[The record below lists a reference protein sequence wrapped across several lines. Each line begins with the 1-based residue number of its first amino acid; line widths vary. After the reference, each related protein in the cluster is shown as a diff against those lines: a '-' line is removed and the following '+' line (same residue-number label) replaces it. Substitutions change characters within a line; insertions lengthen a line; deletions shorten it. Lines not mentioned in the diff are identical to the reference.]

1 MAQESRLVIV
11 IDSQNAERNA
21 RNLGNELVS
30 IERKGEFASKSMDS
44 LSVATRALAGHMA
57 GLVTVGAAISKM
69 DTYTGLQNRL
79 KLVTNNQA
87 ELNKATEDTF
97 QIAQK
102 TYSAWDSVLQ
112 VYQRFSD
119 NAKTLNLTMDDT
131 ARLTETVSKAVAI
144 SGASAEAADAGLVQF
159 GQALAS
165 GTLRGEEL
173 NSVMEQTPALAKA
186 IAKGMGITVGELR
199 SVAAEGKIT
208 SQEIVK
214 ALKNVQND
222 VDALFAKT
230 DITIGQSLTLL
241 NNEITKFVGEAGK
254 GSGAAQV
261 LAGSVQTLASNLDLI
276 ADGALVV
283 GIGYITRAIL
293 MKSAAIKE
301 GMASTLANRQAS
313 VLNAQAEYAEAT
325 AALNAAKAHLAN
337 VRATNAETQA
347 KFGATAAATRYAQ
360 AQAAVTAATNAQT
373 AAQIKLNT
381 ATSIAGRLAKGAFGL
396 IGGWTGV
403 ATLGVMG
410 LAAAYS
416 YFNNK
421 AEEAKQ
427 KLAEQA
433 KVAEKADEEL
443 KKLTG
448 NDKAKAVNDLTIAF
462 NAQNKALEKSSR
474 AVGSALIDIEN
485 YARGNR
491 EVEKIS
497 QEARTGTISYTEAI
511 ERLNKIKLPTDLYEN
526 LKKQAAQYDDNASKA
541 SLSAEKL
548 KLLRVEV
555 KLGGNEAQNAAIQH
569 QKQAD
574 ALGNT
579 ATEAEKA
586 TKALQDYQAKQK
598 DSVIDSIYKS
608 GWLDKGYTV
617 AQANAI
623 LELQKA
629 KGMSA
634 ILSKDEIDSALRN
647 LKIIEEQQERE
658 DKLTEAK
665 RKQTKEAAKQAV
677 LLAGN
682 NEQARNMLRVY
693 QSFRNAGLGDKQARV
708 MTAQVGRE
716 TDFRNEAMF
725 GSHKDANNGYNNT
738 GFLSWQKSR
747 STKLMQS
754 LQGQGVL
761 DKNGKIQQTQDALDA
776 MAKHAV
782 QEAMTDKSYSKSKAA
797 LLNEDLDYRSLER
810 IVAKNFV
817 GWDYD
822 GKKLGKAK
830 ASQHLA
836 KQDSYYNQLSK
847 ILGDNPE
854 AASKAIGD
862 LSKFEDEA
870 YKARAKTLEEV
881 KQLQATYDSETVA
894 RSKKR
899 EEEINKATIL
909 GQSNL
914 IPKINERYDA
924 EDKLSQKQ
932 FDFEVN
938 GYKWTEEQK
947 LDYTYETNSLRLVAE
962 GKLSEDQR
970 KVALDGLKLQKQQ
983 ELGLL
988 KLAQEQRLFQ
998 ARLSLLSETQAMQE
1012 RYRLEREEIL
1022 KNTKL
1027 SIAERQKLIALS
1039 KATQEKETRDKVN
1052 NAVQNWG
1059 GIQADMNGTSE
1070 FFRQDQE
1077 RFNRLNAA
1085 NDLADSQFAAT
1096 DLNEQNSLDGLD
1108 AQLEAGLIKQQD
1120 YENQKTAIIQTAQD
1134 QRNQIAAEYA
1144 KNAQDIEDK
1153 YQQDRLNTQ
1162 IAFGGQMMGSLT
1174 SMFGS
1179 MFGEQSKAY
1188 KIMFAADKAYAIAAA
1203 GIAIQQNIAA
1213 ASKAGFPLNIPLIAG
1228 AVAQGASIIANIR
1241 AIKDQGFA
1249 DGGYTGSGGKYEPA
1263 GIVHKGEVVWS
1274 QDDIRRWG
1282 GVGLVENMRKSANPE
1297 AFINNHA
1304 INNTSAEN
1312 VFNRSFLSSKAFND
1326 NQNISNIF
1334 NQPTRENQI
1343 IVNAFKSSKD
1353 AASRSGDVQSITN
1366 QYAGNNTSIENVF
1379 NRSFLSSK
1387 AFNDNKSIS
1396 NISNL
1401 SNSKVLNSNVSNS
1414 TVQNAEKELLK
1425 EVSIFKDNGFA
1436 DGGYTGKGKKYEI
1449 AGAVHKGEIVWSQDD
1464 IKKWGGV
1471 DKVEKMRRATSPES
1485 FVSNYAQNHTT
1496 FESIL
1501 NRAHQSSRIFN
1512 QSKEISNIFNQSVQ
1526 DDQIIYKGNGNVPT
1540 SATSDLYH
1548 DGKVYFSSNGLVQD
1562 RSNLD
1567 DVQDFTLGR
1576 TSRPQA
1582 EIMPSI
1588 EPSTPTIN
1596 FKIEVINQVSG
1607 ATVEAEQLDE
1617 QTVRIIVTDE
1627 LDKQLPRKVPKLVSD
1642 QIANPNSTISR
1653 SLTENTTAR
1662 RNRT

>member
-1 MAQESRLVIV
+1 MAQEARLVIV
-11 IDSQNAERNA
+11 IDSERA
-21 RNLGNELVS
+21 KRTAQDLSVELDS
-30 IERKGEFASKSMDS
+30 ITKKGDFASKSMDRM
-44 LSVATRALAGHMA
+44 SVATRALARYMA
-57 GLVTVGAAISKM
+57 GLVTVSSAISKM

-79 KLVTNNQA
+79 KLVTNNQV

-97 QIAQK
+97 RIAQK

-144 SGASAEAADAGLVQF
+144 SGASAEAADAALVQF

-186 IAKGMGITVGELR
+186 IAQGMGITVGELR

-214 ALKNVQND
+214 ALRNVESD

-301 GMASTLANRQAS
+301 GMASTLASRQAS

-396 IGGWTGV
+396 IGGWAGV

-416 YFNNK
+416 YFSNK

-448 NDKAKAVNDLTIAF
+448 NDKAKAVNDLTTAF
-462 NAQNKALEKSSR
+462 NTQNEALEKSSR

-548 KLLRVEV
+548 KLFGVEV
-555 KLGGNEAQNAAIQH
+555 SLAGNKAQNAAAQH

-682 NEQARNMLRVY
+682 NERVRNMLRVY

-725 GSHKDANNGYNNT
+725 GSHKDANNGYTNT

-797 LLNEDLDYRSLER
+797 LLNDDLDYRSLER

-854 AASKAIGD
+854 AA
-862 LSKFEDEA
+862 
-870 YKARAKTLEEV
+870 
-881 KQLQATYDSETVA
+881 
-894 RSKKR
+894 
-899 EEEINKATIL
+899 
-909 GQSNL
+909 
-914 IPKINERYDA
+914 
-924 EDKLSQKQ
+924 
-932 FDFEVN
+932 
-938 GYKWTEEQK
+938 
-947 LDYTYETNSLRLVAE
+947 
-962 GKLSEDQR
+962 
-970 KVALDGLKLQKQQ
+970 LK
-983 ELGLL
+983 
-988 KLAQEQRLFQ
+988 
-998 ARLSLLSETQAMQE
+998 
-1012 RYRLEREEIL
+1012 
-1022 KNTKL
+1022 
-1027 SIAERQKLIALS
+1027 
-1039 KATQEKETRDKVN
+1039 
-1052 NAVQNWG
+1052 
-1059 GIQADMNGTSE
+1059 
-1070 FFRQDQE
+1070 
-1077 RFNRLNAA
+1077 
-1085 NDLADSQFAAT
+1085 
-1096 DLNEQNSLDGLD
+1096 
-1108 AQLEAGLIKQQD
+1108 
-1120 YENQKTAIIQTAQD
+1120 
-1134 QRNQIAAEYA
+1134 
-1144 KNAQDIEDK
+1144 
-1153 YQQDRLNTQ
+1153 
-1162 IAFGGQMMGSLT
+1162 
-1174 SMFGS
+1174 
-1179 MFGEQSKAY
+1179 
-1188 KIMFAADKAYAIAAA
+1188 
-1203 GIAIQQNIAA
+1203 
-1213 ASKAGFPLNIPLIAG
+1213 
-1228 AVAQGASIIANIR
+1228 
-1241 AIKDQGFA
+1241 
-1249 DGGYTGSGGKYEPA
+1249 
-1263 GIVHKGEVVWS
+1263 
-1274 QDDIRRWG
+1274 
-1282 GVGLVENMRKSANPE
+1282 
-1297 AFINNHA
+1297 
-1304 INNTSAEN
+1304 
-1312 VFNRSFLSSKAFND
+1312 
-1326 NQNISNIF
+1326 
-1334 NQPTRENQI
+1334 
-1343 IVNAFKSSKD
+1343 
-1353 AASRSGDVQSITN
+1353 
-1366 QYAGNNTSIENVF
+1366 
-1379 NRSFLSSK
+1379 
-1387 AFNDNKSIS
+1387 
-1396 NISNL
+1396 
-1401 SNSKVLNSNVSNS
+1401 
-1414 TVQNAEKELLK
+1414 
-1425 EVSIFKDNGFA
+1425 
-1436 DGGYTGKGKKYEI
+1436 
-1449 AGAVHKGEIVWSQDD
+1449 
-1464 IKKWGGV
+1464 
-1471 DKVEKMRRATSPES
+1471 
-1485 FVSNYAQNHTT
+1485 
-1496 FESIL
+1496 
-1501 NRAHQSSRIFN
+1501 
-1512 QSKEISNIFNQSVQ
+1512 
-1526 DDQIIYKGNGNVPT
+1526 
-1540 SATSDLYH
+1540 
-1548 DGKVYFSSNGLVQD
+1548 
-1562 RSNLD
+1562 
-1567 DVQDFTLGR
+1567 
-1576 TSRPQA
+1576 
-1582 EIMPSI
+1582 
-1588 EPSTPTIN
+1588 
-1596 FKIEVINQVSG
+1596 
-1607 ATVEAEQLDE
+1607 
-1617 QTVRIIVTDE
+1617 
-1627 LDKQLPRKVPKLVSD
+1627 
-1642 QIANPNSTISR
+1642 
-1653 SLTENTTAR
+1653 
-1662 RNRT
+1662 

>member
-1 MAQESRLVIV
+1 MAQEARLVIV
-11 IDSQNAERNA
+11 IDSERA
-21 RNLGNELVS
+21 KRTAQDLSVELDS
-30 IERKGEFASKSMDS
+30 ITKKGDFASKSMDRM
-44 LSVATRALAGHMA
+44 SVATRALARYMA
-57 GLVTVGAAISKM
+57 GLVTVSSAISKM

-79 KLVTNNQA
+79 KLVTNNQV

-97 QIAQK
+97 RIAQK

-144 SGASAEAADAGLVQF
+144 SGASAEAADAALVQF

-186 IAKGMGITVGELR
+186 IAQGMGITVGELR

-214 ALKNVQND
+214 ALRNVESD

-301 GMASTLANRQAS
+301 GMASTLASRQAS

-396 IGGWTGV
+396 IGGWAGV

-416 YFNNK
+416 YFSGK

-433 KVAEKADEEL
+433 KVAEKADQEL

-448 NDKAKAVNDLTIAF
+448 NDKAKAVNDLTAAF
-462 NAQNKALEKSSR
+462 NSQNEALKKSSL

-485 YARGNR
+485 YARGNK

-497 QEARTGTISYTEAI
+497 REARTGTISYSEAI

-526 LKKQAAQYDDNASKA
+526 LKKQAAQYDENASKA
-541 SLSAEKL
+541 SLSADKL
-548 KLLRVEV
+548 KVLGKEV
-555 KLGGNEAQNAAIQH
+555 KLVGNQAQNAAVQH

-574 ALGNT
+574 ALENT
-579 ATEAEKA
+579 GTAAENAEQKLKKLRENANKSMLDDQYWINNYIRNKQLLGEAGAKDFADFTLAWRKENEIGREVKLSKEQLQVLHQQWEMHQKV
-586 TKALQDYQAKQK
+586 KALQDEATASIREQNKESKKRLKITQAELEVAKRSAALIEASGLGK
-598 DSVIDSIYKS
+598 YAESKGIPSSVIAGLLAQESKGIRDAKSHTGAIGYFQTTSGYRKQNNMSVADSYDLEKS
-608 GWLDKGYTV
+608 GKIAIDNIAKVYEKTGNL
-617 AQANAI
+617 AQ
-623 LELQKA
+623 
-629 KGMSA
+629 A
-634 ILSKDEIDSALRN
+634 ILSHNAGEAGAEQFIKTGKVSGSKARNKEVSEYVGKVSRYSDIIAGGVGKGGLSEGDSDRAYGEQIKARLELIKQGLN
-647 LKIIEEQQERE
+647 LQDQYESEQ
-658 DKLTEAK
+658 AK
-665 RKQTKEAAKQAV
+665 RTKE
-677 LLAGN
+677 
-682 NEQARNMLRVY
+682 RN
-693 QSFRNAGLGDKQARV
+693 
-708 MTAQVGRE
+708 
-716 TDFRNEAMF
+716 
-725 GSHKDANNGYNNT
+725 
-738 GFLSWQKSR
+738 
-747 STKLMQS
+747 
-754 LQGQGVL
+754 
-761 DKNGKIQQTQDALDA
+761 
-776 MAKHAV
+776 
-782 QEAMTDKSYSKSKAA
+782 
-797 LLNEDLDYRSLER
+797 
-810 IVAKNFV
+810 
-817 GWDYD
+817 
-822 GKKLGKAK
+822 
-830 ASQHLA
+830 
-836 KQDSYYNQLSK
+836 
-847 ILGDNPE
+847 
-854 AASKAIGD
+854 
-862 LSKFEDEA
+862 
-870 YKARAKTLEEV
+870 
-881 KQLQATYDSETVA
+881 
-894 RSKKR
+894 
-899 EEEINKATIL
+899 EEINLAQQT
-909 GQSNL
+909 GQANL
-914 IPKINERYDA
+914 IPKIKERFDA
-924 EDKLSQKQ
+924 EDQLAQKQ

-938 GYKWTEEQK
+938 GHEWTEKQK
-947 LDYTYETNSLRLVAE
+947 LEHTYEINSLRLVAE
-962 GKLSEDQR
+962 GKLTEEQR
-970 KVALDGLKLQKQQ
+970 KIAIDSFKLQQQQ

-998 ARLSLLSETQAMQE
+998 AEQFMLGEMERIKKRYALEYDEISKITDLEERRRRMSAFQADFIRNGVGNPTIDQYDTSSQFLKSTNYTKPKQTNMQVLDEDYAQTYQKLKDNLAAVLESEKASYQE
-1012 RYRLEREEIL
+1012 R
-1022 KNTKL
+1022 
-1027 SIAERQKLIALS
+1027 
-1039 KATQEKETRDKVN
+1039 
-1052 NAVQNWG
+1052 
-1059 GIQADMNGTSE
+1059 
-1070 FFRQDQE
+1070 
-1077 RFNRLNAA
+1077 
-1085 NDLADSQFAAT
+1085 
-1096 DLNEQNSLDGLD
+1096 
-1108 AQLEAGLIKQQD
+1108 LEAQRVFKEARQQMEDEYYLKAVDARKSD
-1120 YENQKTAIIQTAQD
+1120 YENQLMQ
-1134 QRNQIAAEYA
+1134 
-1144 KNAQDIEDK
+1144 
-1153 YQQDRLNTQ
+1153 L
-1162 IAFGGQMMGSLT
+1162 GSLT
-1174 SMFGS
+1174 SQLDSYWSNMTGIVKNAA
-1179 MFGEQSKAY
+1179 GEQSGLYKGMYIAQQAFAISSATISALQAY
-1188 KIMFAADKAYAIAAA
+1188 NQILASPWYLDVISKSTAANLVLGMGMANV
-1203 GIAIQQNIAA
+1203 G
-1213 ASKAGFPLNIPLIAG
+1213 LIAG
-1228 AVAQGASIIANIR
+1228 QTIA
-1241 AIKDQGFA
+1241 GFS
-1249 DGGYTGSGGKYEPA
+1249 DGGYTGNGLKHTPA

-1274 QDDIRRWG
+1274 QEDIRRWG

-1304 INNTSAEN
+1304 
-1312 VFNRSFLSSKAFND
+1312 
-1326 NQNISNIF
+1326 Q
-1334 NQPTRENQI
+1334 
-1343 IVNAFKSSKD
+1343 
-1353 AASRSGDVQSITN
+1353 
-1366 QYAGNNTSIENVF
+1366 NNTSIENVF

-1471 DKVEKMRRATSPES
+1471 DKVEQMRRATSPES

-1501 NRAHQSSRIFN
+1501 NRANQSSRIFN
-1512 QSKEISNIFNQSVQ
+1512 QSKEISNIFNKSVQ

-1562 RSNLD
+1562 RSNLE
-1567 DVQDFTLGR
+1567 DVQDFTISQA
-1576 TSRPQA
+1576 SRPQA

-1642 QIANPNSTISR
+1642 QIGNPNSTISR

>member
-1 MAQESRLVIV
+1 MAQEYRLVIV

-21 RNLGNELVS
+21 RNLGNELAY
-30 IERKGEFASKSMDS
+30 IERKGEFASKSMDG
-44 LSVATRALAGHMA
+44 LSVATRTLAGHMA
-57 GLVTVGAAISKM
+57 GLLTVGSAISKM

-79 KLVTNNQA
+79 KLVTNNQV

-97 QIAQK
+97 RIAQK

-144 SGASAEAADAGLVQF
+144 SGASAEAANAALVQF

-214 ALKNVQND
+214 ALRNVESD

-254 GSGAAQV
+254 GSGAAQ
-261 LAGSVQTLASNLDLI
+261 TLAEGIQILGNNLNLI
-276 ADGALVV
+276 INGAIVV
-283 GIGYITRAIL
+283 GVGLITKAIATKTIAIQASIAASAQQRAANL
-293 MKSAAIKE
+293 AEAQSQVQLLGVEAMRARQSAALALTEINLARAEYNAATSANARAAAVQRLTAAEIAHNIAIKE
-301 GMASTLANRQAS
+301 ATVATSAYSLAQSR
-313 VLNAQAEYAEAT
+313 
-325 AALNAAKAHLAN
+325 
-337 VRATNAETQA
+337 
-347 KFGATAAATRYAQ
+347 
-360 AQAAVTAATNAQT
+360 
-373 AAQIKLNT
+373 LNT
-381 ATSIAGRLAKGAFGL
+381 
-396 IGGWTGV
+396 V
-403 ATLGVMG
+403 ATLGSRALGLVG
-410 LAAAYS
+410 GPIGAITIGISALAAGYM
-416 YFNNK
+416 YFQDK
-421 AEEAKQ
+421 AAKANQ
-427 KLAEQA
+427 RLEEQA
-433 KVAEKADEEL
+433 KVAERTDEAL

-448 NDKAKAVNDLTIAF
+448 NDKTKAVNDLTNAF
-462 NAQNKALEKSSR
+462 NAQNEELKKSSLT
-474 AVGSALIDIEN
+474 VGSALIDIEN

-497 QEARTGTISYTEAI
+497 QDARTGTISYTEAI
-511 ERLNKIKLPTDLYEN
+511 ERLNKIKLPADLYEN
-526 LKKQAAQYDDNASKA
+526 LKKQAAQYDENASKA

-548 KLLRVEV
+548 KLFGVEV
-555 KLGGNEAQNAAIQH
+555 SLAGNKAQNAAAQH

-598 DSVIDSIYKS
+598 DCVIDSIYKS

-647 LKIIEEQQERE
+647 LKIIEAQQERE

-665 RKQTKEAAKQAV
+665 RKQTQEIEKQAKLTKRLVGISGQSGIGTGPHLDVRYGGSMSGQKVSNEHLARLQAGGKPLSSYKISSNYGPRKAPTKGASSFHKGIDFSMPEGTPITTNVAVKDIKTWYDSKGGGYVSEVIFEDGVSFKLLHQSPKMQSKVKGGASKGSDKAAGDIQSQLDRQLDAQRSLENEVASEVQRIQNNLKVRLEDVDKAGFSPERTAEIKAELQRRADNDVAIAKQA
-677 LLAGN
+677 
-682 NEQARNMLRVY
+682 
-693 QSFRNAGLGDKQARV
+693 
-708 MTAQVGRE
+708 
-716 TDFRNEAMF
+716 
-725 GSHKDANNGYNNT
+725 
-738 GFLSWQKSR
+738 
-747 STKLMQS
+747 
-754 LQGQGVL
+754 
-761 DKNGKIQQTQDALDA
+761 I
-776 MAKHAV
+776 
-782 QEAMTDKSYSKSKAA
+782 
-797 LLNEDLDYRSLER
+797 
-810 IVAKNFV
+810 
-817 GWDYD
+817 
-822 GKKLGKAK
+822 
-830 ASQHLA
+830 
-836 KQDSYYNQLSK
+836 
-847 ILGDNPE
+847 
-854 AASKAIGD
+854 
-862 LSKFEDEA
+862 
-870 YKARAKTLEEV
+870 
-881 KQLQATYDSETVA
+881 
-894 RSKKR
+894 RSK
-899 EEEINKATIL
+899 L
-909 GQSNL
+909 
-914 IPKINERYDA
+914 
-924 EDKLSQKQ
+924 ED
-932 FDFEVN
+932 
-938 GYKWTEEQK
+938 YKEFRKTEEQLLEESFNRK
-947 LDYTYETNSLRLVAE
+947 KFNAAHDIE
-962 GKLSEDQR
+962 LSKSE
-970 KVALDGLKLQKQQ
+970 QKQAVELLNQHYQQ

-988 KLAQEQRLFQ
+988 KLVQEQRLFQ

-1027 SIAERQKLIALS
+1027 SIEERQKLIALS

-1077 RFNRLNAA
+1077 RFSRLNAA

-1108 AQLEAGLIKQQD
+1108 AQLEAGLIKRQD

-1153 YQQDRLNTQ
+1153 YQQDRLYTQ

-1213 ASKAGFPLNIPLIAG
+1213 ASKVGFPYNLPLIAG

-1249 DGGYTGSGGKYEPA
+1249 EGGYTGSGGKYEPA

-1274 QDDIRRWG
+1274 QEDIRRWG

-1304 INNTSAEN
+1304 
-1312 VFNRSFLSSKAFND
+1312 
-1326 NQNISNIF
+1326 Q
-1334 NQPTRENQI
+1334 
-1343 IVNAFKSSKD
+1343 
-1353 AASRSGDVQSITN
+1353 
-1366 QYAGNNTSIENVF
+1366 NNTSIENVF

-1471 DKVEKMRRATSPES
+1471 DKVEQMRRATSPES

-1512 QSKEISNIFNQSVQ
+1512 QSKEISNIFNQPIQ
-1526 DDQIIYKGNGNVPT
+1526 DGQIIYKGNGNVPT

-1562 RSNLD
+1562 RSNLE
-1567 DVQDFTLGR
+1567 DVQDFTMGQAA
-1576 TSRPQA
+1576 RPQA

-1596 FKIEVINQVSG
+1596 FKIEVINQVNG

-1617 QTVRIIVTDE
+1617 QTVRIIVKDE
-1627 LDKQLPRKVPKLVSD
+1627 LDKQLPRTVPKLVSD
-1642 QIANPNSTISR
+1642 QIGNPNSTISR

>member
-1 MAQESRLVIV
+1 MAQEARLVIV
-11 IDSQNAERNA
+11 IDSERA
-21 RNLGNELVS
+21 KRTAQDLSVELDS
-30 IERKGEFASKSMDS
+30 ITKKGDFASKSMDRM
-44 LSVATRALAGHMA
+44 SVATRALAGYMA
-57 GLVTVGAAISKM
+57 GLLTVGSAISKM

-79 KLVTNNQA
+79 KLVTNNQV

-97 QIAQK
+97 RIAQK

-144 SGASAEAADAGLVQF
+144 SGASAEAADAALVQF

-186 IAKGMGITVGELR
+186 IAQGMGITVGELR

-214 ALKNVQND
+214 ALKNVQD
-222 VDALFAKT
+222 EVDALFAKT

-254 GSGAAQV
+254 GSGAAQALSGSIQL
-261 LAGSVQTLASNLDLI
+261 LANNLNLI
-276 ADGALVV
+276 ADSAFAI
-283 GIGYITRAIL
+283 GIGLMTKAVLTKTVAVQASIAASTKQVFATIAERNANIAAAKAEVESALAEAQSTQVTLTNIKATHAQIMAEIELEKVRLKAQITEQGRTATITRMAQL
-293 MKSAAIKE
+293 GRLQAQVALEVAAAETAQSAASSRLSAALTAQSVATSRLALAKSALMAIFSPM
-301 GMASTLANRQAS
+301 GLAIA
-313 VLNAQAEYAEAT
+313 AT
-325 AALNAAKAHLAN
+325 AASFYLLSSSSDEVKESLA
-337 VRATNAETQA
+337 TQSDSVSDLTD
-347 KFGATAAATRYAQ
+347 KY
-360 AQAAVTAATNAQT
+360 
-373 AAQIKLNT
+373 IKLNT
-381 ATSIAGRLAKGAFGL
+381 VQALTEGVRLRKEIEQQNDAIDDASGAIKRFAYIQKELFKLSGSDYEDYQNAIKSIATGASDAGDLLKKMISSGRFSQNQIDKLIEFSSAVAESKNKIEQGNTALKLLNATSRQHVEVTAESIKQLTIQTNLTK
-396 IGGWTGV
+396 V
-403 ATLGVMG
+403 ATQNFTDMKTQMLDSLRAQVEFIRLNGGSEEQVKS
-410 LAAAYS
+410 LNKVIQAYS
-416 YFNNK
+416 LNQISATDAVSKFNST
-421 AEEAKQ
+421 AKIPAKNIKGLQ
-427 KLAEQA
+427 DHATKTDQSKIALNQA
-433 KVAEKADEEL
+433 NAEL
-443 KKLTG
+443 KKQNDLRNEYLKQHQTVLAAQQGETNELNNQVAAQEKLNKLRDNANKDNLKNDFLIKNTAVFGGGEKGLDKARAASEFYTTNKIPMTRSLTG
-448 NDKAKAVNDLTIAF
+448 
-462 NAQNKALEKSSR
+462 QE
-474 AVGSALIDIEN
+474 
-485 YARGNR
+485 YA
-491 EVEKIS
+491 IF
-497 QEARTGTISYTEAI
+497 EAWY
-511 ERLNKIKLPTDLYEN
+511 
-526 LKKQAAQYDDNASKA
+526 KKQK
-541 SLSAEKL
+541 
-548 KLLRVEV
+548 EV
-555 KLGGNEAQNAAIQH
+555 K
-569 QKQAD
+569 D
-574 ALGNT
+574 
-579 ATEAEKA
+579 
-586 TKALQDYQAKQK
+586 LQE
-598 DSVIDSIYKS
+598 SIS
-608 GWLDKGYTV
+608 EST
-617 AQANAI
+617 
-623 LELQKA
+623 
-629 KGMSA
+629 
-634 ILSKDEIDSALRN
+634 
-647 LKIIEEQQERE
+647 
-658 DKLTEAK
+658 
-665 RKQTKEAAKQAV
+665 RKQTKEVEKQTKESAKQAV

-682 NEQARNMLRVY
+682 NERVRNMLRVY

-725 GSHKDANNGYNNT
+725 GSHKDANNGYTNT

-797 LLNEDLDYRSLER
+797 LLNDDLDYRSLER
-810 IVAKNFV
+810 VVAKNFV

-836 KQDSYYNQLSK
+836 KQDSYYNQLNK

-854 AASKAIGD
+854 VASKAISD

-870 YKARAKTLEEV
+870 YKARAKTLEEI

-924 EDKLSQKQ
+924 EDKLAQKQ

-938 GYKWTEEQK
+938 GYKWTEKQK
-947 LDYTYETNSLRLVAE
+947 LEYTYETNSLRLVAE
-962 GKLSEDQR
+962 GKRSEDQR
-970 KVALDGLKLQKQQ
+970 KVALGGLELQKQQ

-1027 SIAERQKLIALS
+1027 SIEERQKLIALS
-1039 KATQEKETRDKVN
+1039 KANQDKETRDKVN

-1059 GIQADMNGTSE
+1059 GIQADMNGTGE

-1077 RFNRLNAA
+1077 RFSRLNAA

-1096 DLNEQNSLDGLD
+1096 DLDEKNGLD
-1108 AQLEAGLIKQQD
+1108 VLNAHMEAGLIKQQD
-1120 YENQKTAIIQTAQD
+1120 FENRKTAIIQAAQD

-1144 KNAQDIEDK
+1144 QNAQDIEDK
-1153 YQQDRLNTQ
+1153 YHQDRLNAQ
-1162 IAFGGQMMGSLT
+1162 IALGGQMMGSLT

-1203 GIAIQQNIAA
+1203 GISIQQSIAKA
-1213 ASKAGFPLNIPLIAG
+1213 ASVGFPANIPLIAS
-1228 AVAQGASIIANIR
+1228 AIAQGASIIANIR

-1249 DGGYTGSGGKYEPA
+1249 DGGYTGSGGKYQPA

-1274 QDDIRRWG
+1274 QEDIKRWG
-1282 GVGLVENMRKSANPE
+1282 GVGLVEKMRKSANPE
-1297 AFINNHA
+1297 AFLNNNA
-1304 INNTSAEN
+1304 LADSVMRRAMMSSSAFIE
-1312 VFNRSFLSSKAFND
+1312 SQKQAD
-1326 NQNISNIF
+1326 IF
-1334 NQPTRENQI
+1334 NQP
-1343 IVNAFKSSKD
+1343 
-1353 AASRSGDVQSITN
+1353 
-1366 QYAGNNTSIENVF
+1366 
-1379 NRSFLSSK
+1379 
-1387 AFNDNKSIS
+1387 
-1396 NISNL
+1396 
-1401 SNSKVLNSNVSNS
+1401 
-1414 TVQNAEKELLK
+1414 
-1425 EVSIFKDNGFA
+1425 
-1436 DGGYTGKGKKYEI
+1436 
-1449 AGAVHKGEIVWSQDD
+1449 
-1464 IKKWGGV
+1464 
-1471 DKVEKMRRATSPES
+1471 
-1485 FVSNYAQNHTT
+1485 
-1496 FESIL
+1496 
-1501 NRAHQSSRIFN
+1501 
-1512 QSKEISNIFNQSVQ
+1512 VQ
-1526 DDQIIYKGNGNVPT
+1526 DTQIIYKGNRDTPKLASSGNL
-1540 SATSDLYH
+1540 DLFH

-1567 DVQDFTLGR
+1567 DVQDFTLGS

-1582 EIMPSI
+1582 EMMPSI
-1588 EPSTPTIN
+1588 EPASPTIN

-1617 QTVRIIVTDE
+1617 QTVRIIVKDE
-1627 LDKQLPRKVPKLVSD
+1627 LDKQLPRTVPKLVSD

>member
-21 RNLGNELVS
+21 RNLGNELDS
-30 IERKGEFASKSMDS
+30 IERKGDYASKSMDG
-44 LSVATRALAGHMA
+44 LSVATRALAGYMA
-57 GLVTVGAAISKM
+57 GLVTVSSAISKM

-79 KLVTNNQA
+79 KLVTNNQV

-97 QIAQK
+97 RIAQK

-144 SGASAEAADAGLVQF
+144 SGASAEAADAALVQF

-186 IAKGMGITVGELR
+186 IAQGMGITVGELR

-301 GMASTLANRQAS
+301 GMASTLASRQAS

-396 IGGWTGV
+396 IGGWAGV

-448 NDKAKAVNDLTIAF
+448 NDKAKAVNDLTTAF

-555 KLGGNEAQNAAIQH
+555 KLGGNEAQNAAIKQ
-569 QKQAD
+569 QKHAD

-665 RKQTKEAAKQAV
+665 RKQTKESEKKLKITQAELEVAKRSAALIESSGLGKYAESKGIPSSV
-677 LLAGN
+677 IAGLLAQESKGIREAKSHTGAIGYFQTTSGYRKQN
-682 NEQARNMLRVY
+682 NMSVADSYDLEKSGKIVIDNIAKVYEKTGDLAQAILSHNAGEGGARQFTKTGKVKGSAERNKEVSQYVAKVSRYSDIIAGGVGKGGLSDGDSDRAYGEQIKARLELVKQGLNLQEQYEEEQAKR
-693 QSFRNAGLGDKQARV
+693 
-708 MTAQVGRE
+708 T
-716 TDFRNEAMF
+716 
-725 GSHKDANNGYNNT
+725 
-738 GFLSWQKSR
+738 
-747 STKLMQS
+747 
-754 LQGQGVL
+754 
-761 DKNGKIQQTQDALDA
+761 
-776 MAKHAV
+776 
-782 QEAMTDKSYSKSKAA
+782 
-797 LLNEDLDYRSLER
+797 
-810 IVAKNFV
+810 
-817 GWDYD
+817 
-822 GKKLGKAK
+822 
-830 ASQHLA
+830 
-836 KQDSYYNQLSK
+836 
-847 ILGDNPE
+847 
-854 AASKAIGD
+854 
-862 LSKFEDEA
+862 
-870 YKARAKTLEEV
+870 KARN
-881 KQLQATYDSETVA
+881 
-894 RSKKR
+894 
-899 EEEINKATIL
+899 EEINLAQQT
-909 GQSNL
+909 GQTAL
-914 IPKINERYDA
+914 IPKIKERYKAQDELA
-924 EDKLSQKQ
+924 KLQQ
-932 FDFEVN
+932 DFEVN

-947 LDYTYETNSLRLVAE
+947 LDYTYKTNSLRLVAE

-970 KVALDGLKLQKQQ
+970 KVALDGLEQQKQQ
-983 ELGLL
+983 ELELIQSTREKQLLEAKSSYMGETELAIRRYQIELDEIKKVADEKRKAGLL
-988 KLAQEQRLFQ
+988 SANNMGQFQTLDSASDKVFQSGFNASQQVFQQNDPRGYAQWDLQNRYSTDAGGLLNTYIDQTNGINLIADEEQRSSQLLAAREQYLQSRKALDEKYAQDERDLNSSLF
-998 ARLSLLSETQAMQE
+998 ETQLGQ
-1012 RYRLEREEIL
+1012 
-1022 KNTKL
+1022 
-1027 SIAERQKLIALS
+1027 
-1039 KATQEKETRDKVN
+1039 
-1052 NAVQNWG
+1052 
-1059 GIQADMNGTSE
+1059 
-1070 FFRQDQE
+1070 
-1077 RFNRLNAA
+1077 
-1085 NDLADSQFAAT
+1085 
-1096 DLNEQNSLDGLD
+1096 LD
-1108 AQLEAGLIKQQD
+1108 
-1120 YENQKTAIIQTAQD
+1120 
-1134 QRNQIAAEYA
+1134 
-1144 KNAQDIEDK
+1144 
-1153 YQQDRLNTQ
+1153 
-1162 IAFGGQMMGSLT
+1162 SLT
-1174 SMFGS
+1174 SQLSGYWSNMTGIVKNAA
-1179 MFGEQSKAY
+1179 GEQSGIYKGMYIAQQAFAIGSATISALQAY
-1188 KIMFAADKAYAIAAA
+1188 NQILASPWYLDVISKSTAANLVLGMGMANV
-1203 GIAIQQNIAA
+1203 G
-1213 ASKAGFPLNIPLIAG
+1213 LIAG
-1228 AVAQGASIIANIR
+1228 QTIA
-1241 AIKDQGFA
+1241 GFS
-1249 DGGYTGSGGKYEPA
+1249 DGGYTGSGGKYQPA

-1274 QDDIRRWG
+1274 QEDIKRWG
-1282 GVGLVENMRKSANPE
+1282 GVGLVEKMRKSANPE

-1304 INNTSAEN
+1304 
-1312 VFNRSFLSSKAFND
+1312 
-1326 NQNISNIF
+1326 Q
-1334 NQPTRENQI
+1334 
-1343 IVNAFKSSKD
+1343 
-1353 AASRSGDVQSITN
+1353 
-1366 QYAGNNTSIENVF
+1366 NNTSIENVF

-1471 DKVEKMRRATSPES
+1471 DKVEQMRRATSPES

-1501 NRAHQSSRIFN
+1501 NRANQSSRIFN
-1512 QSKEISNIFNQSVQ
+1512 QSKEISNIFNQPVH
-1526 DDQIIYKGNGNVPT
+1526 DGQIIYKGNSNVPT

-1567 DVQDFTLGR
+1567 DVQDFTMGKAA
-1576 TSRPQA
+1576 RPQA

-1588 EPSTPTIN
+1588 EPAAPTIN

-1662 RNRT
+1662 RNR

>member
-1 MAQESRLVIV
+1 MAQEARLVIV
-11 IDSQNAERNA
+11 IDSERA
-21 RNLGNELVS
+21 KRTAQDLSVELDS
-30 IERKGEFASKSMDS
+30 ITKKGDFASKSMDRM
-44 LSVATRALAGHMA
+44 SVATRALAGYMA
-57 GLVTVGAAISKM
+57 GLLTVGSAISKM

-79 KLVTNNQA
+79 KLVTNNQV

-97 QIAQK
+97 RIAQK

-144 SGASAEAADAGLVQF
+144 SGASAEAADAALVQF

-214 ALKNVQND
+214 ALRNVESD

-301 GMASTLANRQAS
+301 GMASTLASRQAS

-396 IGGWTGV
+396 IGGWAGV

-421 AEEAKQ
+421 AEGAKQ

-448 NDKAKAVNDLTIAF
+448 NDKAKAVNDLTTAF

-665 RKQTKEAAKQAV
+665 RKQTKESEKKLKITQAELEVAKRSAALIESSGLGKYAESKGIPSSV
-677 LLAGN
+677 IAGLLAQESKGIREAKSHTGAIGYFQTTSGYRKQN
-682 NEQARNMLRVY
+682 NMSVADSYDLEKSGKIVIDNIAKVYEKTGDLAQAILSHNAGEGGARQFTKTGKVKGSAERNKEVSQYVAKVSRYSDIIAGGVGKGGLSDGDSDRAYGKQIKARLELVKQGLNLQEQYEEEQAKR
-693 QSFRNAGLGDKQARV
+693 
-708 MTAQVGRE
+708 T
-716 TDFRNEAMF
+716 
-725 GSHKDANNGYNNT
+725 
-738 GFLSWQKSR
+738 
-747 STKLMQS
+747 
-754 LQGQGVL
+754 
-761 DKNGKIQQTQDALDA
+761 
-776 MAKHAV
+776 
-782 QEAMTDKSYSKSKAA
+782 
-797 LLNEDLDYRSLER
+797 
-810 IVAKNFV
+810 
-817 GWDYD
+817 
-822 GKKLGKAK
+822 
-830 ASQHLA
+830 
-836 KQDSYYNQLSK
+836 
-847 ILGDNPE
+847 
-854 AASKAIGD
+854 
-862 LSKFEDEA
+862 
-870 YKARAKTLEEV
+870 KARN
-881 KQLQATYDSETVA
+881 
-894 RSKKR
+894 
-899 EEEINKATIL
+899 EEINLAQQT
-909 GQSNL
+909 GQTAL

-924 EDKLSQKQ
+924 EDKLAQKQ

-947 LDYTYETNSLRLVAE
+947 LDYTYETNSLRLVTE
-962 GKLSEDQR
+962 GKLTEEQR
-970 KVALDGLKLQKQQ
+970 KIAIDSFKLQQQQ

-998 ARLSLLSETQAMQE
+998 AKQALLTETQAMQE

-1027 SIAERQKLIALS
+1027 SIEERQKLIALS
-1039 KATQEKETRDKVN
+1039 KANQDKETRDKVN

-1059 GIQADMNGTSE
+1059 GIQASITGNSGQFALE
-1070 FFRQDQE
+1070 QE
-1077 RFNRLNAA
+1077 RFRRYDASQKVFDSQLADIETQEQDPNANMVALNAQREQIMKEHFERLKLIESTYQNDSMNLQLGYGASVTGALAGMFKNMLGESSSAYHVLYESQRAFALAQAGMNMWKAASDAYA
-1085 NDLADSQFAAT
+1085 NEPGTWYQKAAAAAIATIKSGTFVSLIQAAT
-1096 DLNEQNSLDGLD
+1096 
-1108 AQLEAGLIKQQD
+1108 
-1120 YENQKTAIIQTAQD
+1120 
-1134 QRNQIAAEYA
+1134 
-1144 KNAQDIEDK
+1144 
-1153 YQQDRLNTQ
+1153 
-1162 IAFGGQMMGSLT
+1162 
-1174 SMFGS
+1174 
-1179 MFGEQSKAY
+1179 
-1188 KIMFAADKAYAIAAA
+1188 
-1203 GIAIQQNIAA
+1203 
-1213 ASKAGFPLNIPLIAG
+1213 P
-1228 AVAQGASIIANIR
+1228 
-1241 AIKDQGFA
+1241 QGFA
-1249 DGGYTGSGGKYEPA
+1249 DGGYTGNGLKHTPA

-1274 QDDIRRWG
+1274 QEDIKRWG
-1282 GVGLVENMRKSANPE
+1282 GVSVVESMRQSNPSGYANGGYVS
-1297 AFINNHA
+1297 NNQSDAIAIRRESRQFEA
-1304 INNTSAEN
+1304 INSNQSQLNTNEKPIN
-1312 VFNRSFLSSKAFND
+1312 VYV
-1326 NQNISNIF
+1326 
-1334 NQPTRENQI
+1334 T
-1343 IVNAFKSSKD
+1343 VNADGTSK
-1353 AASRSGDVQSITN
+1353 TE
-1366 QYAGNNTSIENVF
+1366 TEND
-1379 NRSFLSSK
+1379 S
-1387 AFNDNKSIS
+1387 
-1396 NISNL
+1396 
-1401 SNSKVLNSNVSNS
+1401 
-1414 TVQNAEKELLK
+1414 
-1425 EVSIFKDNGFA
+1425 
-1436 DGGYTGKGKKYEI
+1436 
-1449 AGAVHKGEIVWSQDD
+1449 
-1464 IKKWGGV
+1464 
-1471 DKVEKMRRATSPES
+1471 
-1485 FVSNYAQNHTT
+1485 
-1496 FESIL
+1496 
-1501 NRAHQSSRIFN
+1501 
-1512 QSKEISNIFNQSVQ
+1512 
-1526 DDQIIYKGNGNVPT
+1526 
-1540 SATSDLYH
+1540 
-1548 DGKVYFSSNGLVQD
+1548 
-1562 RSNLD
+1562 
-1567 DVQDFTLGR
+1567 
-1576 TSRPQA
+1576 
-1582 EIMPSI
+1582 
-1588 EPSTPTIN
+1588 
-1596 FKIEVINQVSG
+1596 
-1607 ATVEAEQLDE
+1607 
-1617 QTVRIIVTDE
+1617 
-1627 LDKQLPRKVPKLVSD
+1627 KQLGQMIGNAVR
-1642 QIANPNSTISR
+1642 TIIRQEQRQGGLLSK
-1653 SLTENTTAR
+1653 
-1662 RNRT
+1662 

>member
-1 MAQESRLVIV
+1 MSGPIV
-11 IDSQNAERNA
+11 RW
-21 RNLGNELVS
+21 
-30 IERKGEFASKSMDS
+30 F
-44 LSVATRALAGHMA
+44 
-57 GLVTVGAAISKM
+57 
-69 DTYTGLQNRL
+69 YTGLQNRL
-79 KLVTNNQA
+79 KLVTKNQV

-144 SGASAEAADAGLVQF
+144 SGASAEAADAALVQF

-186 IAKGMGITVGELR
+186 IAQGMGITVGELR

-241 NNEITKFVGEAGK
+241 NNEITKFVGEASK

-301 GMASTLANRQAS
+301 GMASTLASRQAS

-396 IGGWTGV
+396 IGGWAGV

-448 NDKAKAVNDLTIAF
+448 NDKAKAVNDLTTAF

-665 RKQTKEAAKQAV
+665 RKQTKESAKQAV

-682 NEQARNMLRVY
+682 DEKTRNMLRVY
-693 QSFRNAGLGDKQARV
+693 LAFRNAGLGDKQARV

-725 GSHKDANNGYNNT
+725 GSHKDENNGYTNT

-797 LLNEDLDYRSLER
+797 LLNDDLDYRSLER

-998 ARLSLLSETQAMQE
+998 AKLFLLSETEAMQE
-1012 RYRLEREEIL
+1012 RYRLEREEIAKTVKDEGEKRKRL
-1022 KNTKL
+1022 
-1027 SIAERQKLIALS
+1027 ALS
-1039 KATQEKETRDKVN
+1039 RDQERLEALDRAAKAGQ
-1052 NAVQNWG
+1052 AWG
-1059 GIQADMNGTSE
+1059 GIQADMNGRGE
-1070 FFRQDQE
+1070 FYRLDQE
-1077 RFNRLNAA
+1077 RSSRLSAA
-1085 NDLADSQFAAT
+1085 TNLLDSQQGVVN
-1096 DLNEQNSLDGLD
+1096 LNEQNSIEALN
-1108 AQLEAGLIKQQD
+1108 AQFEQQLISQQD
-1120 YENQKTAIIQTAQD
+1120 YENQKTAIIQAAQD
-1134 QRNQIAAEYA
+1134 QRNQIAAEHA
-1144 KNAQDIEDK
+1144 KNVQDIEDK

-1274 QDDIRRWG
+1274 QEDIRRWG

-1304 INNTSAEN
+1304 
-1312 VFNRSFLSSKAFND
+1312 
-1326 NQNISNIF
+1326 Q
-1334 NQPTRENQI
+1334 
-1343 IVNAFKSSKD
+1343 
-1353 AASRSGDVQSITN
+1353 
-1366 QYAGNNTSIENVF
+1366 NNTSIENVF

-1471 DKVEKMRRATSPES
+1471 DKVEQMRRATSPES

-1501 NRAHQSSRIFN
+1501 NRANQSSRIFN
-1512 QSKEISNIFNQSVQ
+1512 QSKEISNIFNKSVQ

>member
-1 MAQESRLVIV
+1 
-11 IDSQNAERNA
+11 
-21 RNLGNELVS
+21 
-30 IERKGEFASKSMDS
+30 
-44 LSVATRALAGHMA
+44 
-57 GLVTVGAAISKM
+57 
-69 DTYTGLQNRL
+69 
-79 KLVTNNQA
+79 
-87 ELNKATEDTF
+87 
-97 QIAQK
+97 
-102 TYSAWDSVLQ
+102 Q

-144 SGASAEAADAGLVQF
+144 SGASAEAADAALVQF

-186 IAKGMGITVGELR
+186 IAQGMGITVGELR

-241 NNEITKFVGEAGK
+241 NNEITKFVGEASK

-301 GMASTLANRQAS
+301 GMASTLASRQAS

-396 IGGWTGV
+396 IGGWAGV

-448 NDKAKAVNDLTIAF
+448 NDKAKAVNDLTTAF

-682 NEQARNMLRVY
+682 DERVRNMLRVY
-693 QSFRNAGLGDKQARV
+693 LAFRNAGLGDKQARV

-725 GSHKDANNGYNNT
+725 GSHKDENNGYTNT

-797 LLNEDLDYRSLER
+797 LLNDDLDYRSLER

-970 KVALDGLKLQKQQ
+970 KVALDGLKLQ
-983 ELGLL
+983 
-988 KLAQEQRLFQ
+988 
-998 ARLSLLSETQAMQE
+998 
-1012 RYRLEREEIL
+1012 
-1022 KNTKL
+1022 
-1027 SIAERQKLIALS
+1027 
-1039 KATQEKETRDKVN
+1039 
-1052 NAVQNWG
+1052 
-1059 GIQADMNGTSE
+1059 
-1070 FFRQDQE
+1070 
-1077 RFNRLNAA
+1077 
-1085 NDLADSQFAAT
+1085 
-1096 DLNEQNSLDGLD
+1096 
-1108 AQLEAGLIKQQD
+1108 
-1120 YENQKTAIIQTAQD
+1120 
-1134 QRNQIAAEYA
+1134 
-1144 KNAQDIEDK
+1144 
-1153 YQQDRLNTQ
+1153 
-1162 IAFGGQMMGSLT
+1162 
-1174 SMFGS
+1174 
-1179 MFGEQSKAY
+1179 
-1188 KIMFAADKAYAIAAA
+1188 
-1203 GIAIQQNIAA
+1203 
-1213 ASKAGFPLNIPLIAG
+1213 
-1228 AVAQGASIIANIR
+1228 
-1241 AIKDQGFA
+1241 
-1249 DGGYTGSGGKYEPA
+1249 
-1263 GIVHKGEVVWS
+1263 
-1274 QDDIRRWG
+1274 
-1282 GVGLVENMRKSANPE
+1282 
-1297 AFINNHA
+1297 
-1304 INNTSAEN
+1304 
-1312 VFNRSFLSSKAFND
+1312 
-1326 NQNISNIF
+1326 
-1334 NQPTRENQI
+1334 
-1343 IVNAFKSSKD
+1343 
-1353 AASRSGDVQSITN
+1353 
-1366 QYAGNNTSIENVF
+1366 
-1379 NRSFLSSK
+1379 
-1387 AFNDNKSIS
+1387 
-1396 NISNL
+1396 
-1401 SNSKVLNSNVSNS
+1401 
-1414 TVQNAEKELLK
+1414 
-1425 EVSIFKDNGFA
+1425 
-1436 DGGYTGKGKKYEI
+1436 
-1449 AGAVHKGEIVWSQDD
+1449 
-1464 IKKWGGV
+1464 
-1471 DKVEKMRRATSPES
+1471 
-1485 FVSNYAQNHTT
+1485 
-1496 FESIL
+1496 
-1501 NRAHQSSRIFN
+1501 
-1512 QSKEISNIFNQSVQ
+1512 
-1526 DDQIIYKGNGNVPT
+1526 
-1540 SATSDLYH
+1540 
-1548 DGKVYFSSNGLVQD
+1548 
-1562 RSNLD
+1562 
-1567 DVQDFTLGR
+1567 
-1576 TSRPQA
+1576 
-1582 EIMPSI
+1582 
-1588 EPSTPTIN
+1588 
-1596 FKIEVINQVSG
+1596 
-1607 ATVEAEQLDE
+1607 
-1617 QTVRIIVTDE
+1617 
-1627 LDKQLPRKVPKLVSD
+1627 
-1642 QIANPNSTISR
+1642 
-1653 SLTENTTAR
+1653 
-1662 RNRT
+1662 

>member
-1 MAQESRLVIV
+1 
-11 IDSQNAERNA
+11 
-21 RNLGNELVS
+21 
-30 IERKGEFASKSMDS
+30 
-44 LSVATRALAGHMA
+44 
-57 GLVTVGAAISKM
+57 
-69 DTYTGLQNRL
+69 
-79 KLVTNNQA
+79 
-87 ELNKATEDTF
+87 
-97 QIAQK
+97 
-102 TYSAWDSVLQ
+102 
-112 VYQRFSD
+112 
-119 NAKTLNLTMDDT
+119 
-131 ARLTETVSKAVAI
+131 
-144 SGASAEAADAGLVQF
+144 DA
-159 GQALAS
+159 
-165 GTLRGEEL
+165 
-173 NSVMEQTPALAKA
+173 
-186 IAKGMGITVGELR
+186 
-199 SVAAEGKIT
+199 
-208 SQEIVK
+208 
-214 ALKNVQND
+214 
-222 VDALFAKT
+222 
-230 DITIGQSLTLL
+230 
-241 NNEITKFVGEAGK
+241 
-254 GSGAAQV
+254 
-261 LAGSVQTLASNLDLI
+261 
-276 ADGALVV
+276 
-283 GIGYITRAIL
+283 
-293 MKSAAIKE
+293 
-301 GMASTLANRQAS
+301 
-313 VLNAQAEYAEAT
+313 
-325 AALNAAKAHLAN
+325 
-337 VRATNAETQA
+337 
-347 KFGATAAATRYAQ
+347 
-360 AQAAVTAATNAQT
+360 
-373 AAQIKLNT
+373 
-381 ATSIAGRLAKGAFGL
+381 
-396 IGGWTGV
+396 
-403 ATLGVMG
+403 
-410 LAAAYS
+410 
-416 YFNNK
+416 
-421 AEEAKQ
+421 
-427 KLAEQA
+427 
-433 KVAEKADEEL
+433 
-443 KKLTG
+443 
-448 NDKAKAVNDLTIAF
+448 
-462 NAQNKALEKSSR
+462 
-474 AVGSALIDIEN
+474 
-485 YARGNR
+485 
-491 EVEKIS
+491 
-497 QEARTGTISYTEAI
+497 
-511 ERLNKIKLPTDLYEN
+511 
-526 LKKQAAQYDDNASKA
+526 NASKA

-725 GSHKDANNGYNNT
+725 GSHKDANNGYTNT

-782 QEAMTDKSYSKSKAA
+782 QEAITDKSYSKSKAA
-797 LLNEDLDYRSLER
+797 LLNDDLDYRSLER

-970 KVALDGLKLQKQQ
+970 KVVLDGLKLQKQQ

-998 ARLSLLSETQAMQE
+998 AEQFMLGEMERIKKRYALEYDEISKITDLEERRRRMSAFQADFIRNGVGNPTIDQYDTSSQFLKSTNYTKPKQTNMQVLDEDYAQTYQKLKDNLAAVLESEKASYQE
-1012 RYRLEREEIL
+1012 RLE
-1022 KNTKL
+1022 
-1027 SIAERQKLIALS
+1027 AERVFKEARQQMDNEYHLKAIDARKADHDSQLQLYSQMISSASSTWGGLTQIVKDARGENSRSFKAMFIAQQSFAIASAIISAHLA
-1039 KATQEKETRDKVN
+1039 ATQV
-1052 NAVQNWG
+1052 A
-1059 GIQADMNGTSE
+1059 ADATIP
-1070 FFRQDQE
+1070 FFGAKI
-1077 RFNRLNAA
+1077 AA
-1085 NDLADSQFAAT
+1085 STAMLAMGYA
-1096 DLNEQNSLDGLD
+1096 N
-1108 AQLEAGLIKQQD
+1108 AGLI
-1120 YENQKTAIIQTAQD
+1120 AGQT
-1134 QRNQIAAEYA
+1134 I
-1144 KNAQDIEDK
+1144 
-1153 YQQDRLNTQ
+1153 
-1162 IAFGGQMMGSLT
+1162 
-1174 SMFGS
+1174 
-1179 MFGEQSKAY
+1179 
-1188 KIMFAADKAYAIAAA
+1188 
-1203 GIAIQQNIAA
+1203 
-1213 ASKAGFPLNIPLIAG
+1213 AGF
-1228 AVAQGASIIANIR
+1228 AN
-1241 AIKDQGFA
+1241 
-1249 DGGYTGSGGKYEPA
+1249 GGYTGSGGKYQPA

-1274 QDDIRRWG
+1274 QEDIRRWG

-1343 IVNAFKSSKD
+1343 IVNAFKPSKD
-1353 AASRSGDVQSITN
+1353 AASRSEDVQSITN
-1366 QYAGNNTSIENVF
+1366 QYAGNNTSFSEVLDKSIQ
-1379 NRSFLSSK
+1379 SSK
-1387 AFNDNKSIS
+1387 SFNASKSIAS
-1396 NISNL
+1396 SL

-1471 DKVEKMRRATSPES
+1471 DKVEQMRRATSPES

-1501 NRAHQSSRIFN
+1501 NRANQSSRIFN
-1512 QSKEISNIFNQSVQ
+1512 QSKEISNTFNKSVQ

-1588 EPSTPTIN
+1588 ESAAPTIN
-1596 FKIEVINQVSG
+1596 FKIEVINQVNG

-1617 QTVRIIVTDE
+1617 KTVRIIVKDE
-1627 LDKQLPRKVPKLVSD
+1627 LDKQLPRTVPKLVSD

-1662 RNRT
+1662 RNR